1 MAAPA
6 AVESTVDSPT
16 WTSIAAAL
24 ASRPPA
30 AVAETVSQR
39 AAVALVLR
47 ETARGLELLF
57 IRRAEDPR
65 DPWSGH
71 TAFPGGRSEPED
83 ADIVATA
90 TRETLEELGLDLG
103 RDAERLGA
111 LDEVQAISRMRRLDL
126 AISPFV
132 FRLRRPARL
141 EPSAE
146 VRSVHW
152 LPLEDLVSERHRSTM
167 SHEHQGESFQLPCL
181 RIEGL
186 VIWGLTFRMFVELQ
200 ERLEASGFGLQL
212 PGSRA

>member
-1 MAAPA
+1 MA
-6 AVESTVDSPT
+6 SRT

-30 AVAETVSQR
+30 GVAEVVSQR

-47 ETARGLELLF
+47 EAEGGLELLF

-83 ADIVATA
+83 ADLVATA
-90 TRETLEELGLDLG
+90 MRETSEELGLDLG
-103 RDAERLGA
+103 QDAERLGA
-111 LDEVQAISRMRRLDL
+111 LDEVQAVSRMRRLDL

-132 FRLRRPARL
+132 FRLRRPVRL

-152 LPLEDLVSERHRSTM
+152 LSLEDLVSERHRSTM
-167 SHEHQGESFQLPCL
+167 THEHQGEVFELPCL
-181 RIEGL
+181 RIGDL
-186 VIWGLTFRMFVELQ
+186 VIWGLTFRMFGDLQ
-200 ERLEASGFGLQL
+200 ERLAASGFGLR
-212 PGSRA
+212 PRGGRA